1 MIIIL
6 YIHFTHESE
15 CCNIFINN
23 YMEIC
28 YLERKCIC
36 MGKIKNLSIII
47 LQIAAL
53 FFISLAMNYIAKW
66 MHLPI
71 PGTILGIIVLFI
83 LLKTNVIKLS
93 WIEQGAN
100 WLLAELLLFFIP
112 AAVGVMNYMSL
123 LERDGIRILLVV
135 ISSTIVV
142 MASSGLVASR
152 ISKRKEQRAQ

>member
-1 MIIIL
+1 
-6 YIHFTHESE
+6 
-15 CCNIFINN
+15 
-23 YMEIC
+23 
-28 YLERKCIC
+28 

-66 MHLPI
+66 LHLPI

-135 ISSTIVV
+135 ISSTLVV

-152 ISKRKEQRAQ
+152 ISKRKEQRVQ

>member
-1 MIIIL
+1 
-6 YIHFTHESE
+6 
-15 CCNIFINN
+15 
-23 YMEIC
+23 
-28 YLERKCIC
+28 

-47 LQIAAL
+47 LQVAVL
-53 FFISLAMNYIAKW
+53 FFISLAMNYIVKW
-66 MHLPI
+66 LHLPI
-71 PGTILGIIVLFI
+71 PGTILGIIILFI

-123 LERDGIRILLVV
+123 LEQDGIRILLVV
-135 ISSTIVV
+135 ISSTVIV

>member
-1 MIIIL
+1 
-6 YIHFTHESE
+6 
-15 CCNIFINN
+15 
-23 YMEIC
+23 
-28 YLERKCIC
+28 

-66 MHLPI
+66 LHLPI

-83 LLKTNVIKLS
+83 LLKTKVIKLS

-152 ISKRKEQRAQ
+152 ISKRKEQRVQ

>member
-1 MIIIL
+1 
-6 YIHFTHESE
+6 
-15 CCNIFINN
+15 
-23 YMEIC
+23 
-28 YLERKCIC
+28 

-66 MHLPI
+66 LHLPI

-112 AAVGVMNYMSL
+112 AAVGVMNYMPL

-135 ISSTIVV
+135 ISSTLVV

>member
-1 MIIIL
+1 M
-6 YIHFTHESE
+6 
-15 CCNIFINN
+15 
-23 YMEIC
+23 
-28 YLERKCIC
+28 
-36 MGKIKNLSIII
+36 KNLSIII
-47 LQIAAL
+47 LQVAVL
-53 FFISLAMNYIAKW
+53 FFISLAMNYIVKW
-66 MHLPI
+66 LHLPI
-71 PGTILGIIVLFI
+71 PGTILGIIILFI

-123 LERDGIRILLVV
+123 LEQDGIRILLVV
-135 ISSTIVV
+135 ISSTVIV

>member
-1 MIIIL
+1 M
-6 YIHFTHESE
+6 S
-15 CCNIFINN
+15 
-23 YMEIC
+23 
-28 YLERKCIC
+28 

-47 LQIAAL
+47 LQVAVL

-66 MHLPI
+66 LHLPI

-123 LERDGIRILLVV
+123 LEQDGIRILLVV
-135 ISSTIVV
+135 ISSTVIV

-152 ISKRKEQRAQ
+152 ISKRKERRAQ

>member
-1 MIIIL
+1 
-6 YIHFTHESE
+6 
-15 CCNIFINN
+15 
-23 YMEIC
+23 
-28 YLERKCIC
+28 

-47 LQIAAL
+47 LQIAVL
-53 FFISLAMNYIAKW
+53 FFISLAMNYIVKW
-66 MHLPI
+66 LHLPI

-123 LERDGIRILLVV
+123 LEQDGIRILLVV
-135 ISSTIVV
+135 ISSTVIV